1 MRAFIAME
9 GSRTLM
15 DIRRAVRHVMYNNEI
30 GWISDQSYFRLINS
44 AKYSIAALRDDYT
57 IQQLER
63 IVQNELNEMNGG
75 EDHADD

>member
-1 MRAFIAME
+1 ME

-30 GWISDQSYFRLINS
+30 GLISDRSYFILINA
-44 AKYSIAALRDDYT
+44 AKYSIPALRDDYT

-75 EDHADD
+75 EEHAND

>member
-30 GWISDQSYFRLINS
+30 GWISDQSYFRLINA
-44 AKYSIAALRDDYT
+44 AKYSIPALRDDYT

-75 EDHADD
+75 EKHAND

>member
-30 GWISDQSYFRLINS
+30 GLISDRSYFRLINA
-44 AKYSIAALRDDYT
+44 AKGS
-57 IQQLER
+57 
-63 IVQNELNEMNGG
+63 
-75 EDHADD
+75 